1 MEQKREEEKGGSRR
15 FGLRSEEVP
24 AQFRE
29 MFICSGYRKPYGSAL
44 DCVKSVFL
52 PLNETV
58 NVWTH
63 FVPFLLFL
71 VRFASVFWN
80 YHLTEAYVYP
90 LLSFALGICGFLLMS
105 SGAHLFNCMSPRA
118 RHICFF
124 FDYAAISVYSLG
136 AGQAF
141 YFYTRSLKSDSY
153 LYSSPGP
160 FLTISCLISVVS
172 TYTCCASRHR
182 WPKMKYVIRTF
193 CFVVAFFFNSFPHV
207 HRCFVDP
214 TTLLQN
220 QQELLAWS
228 YFKRHSYFYL
238 ISALANMSRMP
249 ERLIPGVFDIIGNS
263 HHFLHV
269 FTALGAADQFTA
281 IHIQMESRRSDL
293 ENFPVATFGNSLGLM
308 VLICLINIGI
318 VFWFG
323 KNLRSDK
330 EEEHKSLWKLKHW
343 YFSVTME
350 KLCFCI
356 GLLAI

>member
-1 MEQKREEEKGGSRR
+1 MEQKREEEKGGSRL

-44 DCVKSVFL
+44 DCLKSVFL

-71 VRFASVFWN
+71 VRFAFVFWK
-80 YHLTEAYVYP
+80 YRLTEAYVYP

-105 SGAHLFNCMSPRA
+105 SGAHLFNCMSPRV

-141 YFYTRSLKSDSY
+141 YFYTRSWKSDSY
-153 LYSSPGP
+153 LFSSPGP
-160 FLTISCLISVVS
+160 FLAISCLVSVVS

-193 CFVVAFFFNSFPHV
+193 CFVVAFFFNSFPYV
-207 HRCFVDP
+207 HRYFVDP
-214 TTLLQN
+214 TPLLQT

-249 ERLIPGVFDIIGNS
+249 ERLIPRVFDIVGHS

-293 ENFPVATFGNSLGLM
+293 ENFPVATFANSLGLM

-318 VFWFG
+318 VLCFG

-330 EEEHKSLWKLKHW
+330 EEEHKSL
-343 YFSVTME
+343 
-350 KLCFCI
+350 
-356 GLLAI
+356 

>member
-1 MEQKREEEKGGSRR
+1 MEQKREEEKGRSHR

-52 PLNETV
+52 PSNETV

-71 VRFASVFWN
+71 VRFATVFWK
-80 YHLTEAYVYP
+80 YRYTEVYVYP

-105 SGAHLFNCMSPRA
+105 SGAHLFNCMSPRV

-141 YFYTRSLKSDSY
+141 YFYTRSLKSDSF
-153 LYSSPGP
+153 LFNSSMP
-160 FLTISCLISVVS
+160 FLTISCLISIVS

-193 CFVVAFFFNSFPHV
+193 CFVVAFFFNSFPYV
-207 HRCFVDP
+207 HRCFIDP
-214 TTLLQN
+214 TPLLQT

-249 ERLIPGVFDIIGNS
+249 ERLIPGVFDIIGHS

-281 IHIQMESRRSDL
+281 IQIQMESRRSDL

-308 VLICLINIGI
+308 MFICLVNFGI
-318 VFWFG
+318 VLWFG

-330 EEEHKSLWKLKHW
+330 EEEHKSL
-343 YFSVTME
+343 
-350 KLCFCI
+350 
-356 GLLAI
+356 